1 MWKVIVQDKTL
12 RAKADELKAGDNKA
26 LQPTLRRFD
35 TGKIY
40 REKVRAAMTSDA
52 SVQSYVRQRFG
63 IDDADAAAAALAS
76 APVEYCGVDI
86 LVRR

>member
-35 TGKIY
+35 PGKIY
-40 REKVRAAMTSDA
+40 REKVRAAMTSDT
-52 SVQSYVRQRFG
+52 SVQSYVT
-63 IDDADAAAAALAS
+63 
-76 APVEYCGVDI
+76 
-86 LVRR
+86 